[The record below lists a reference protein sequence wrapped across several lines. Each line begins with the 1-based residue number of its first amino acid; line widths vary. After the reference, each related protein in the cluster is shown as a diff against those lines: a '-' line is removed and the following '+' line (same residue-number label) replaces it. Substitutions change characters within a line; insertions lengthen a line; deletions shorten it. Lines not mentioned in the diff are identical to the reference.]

1 MTLSDEPGP
10 SVETGARPSGA
21 RWPRWVAVTG
31 VALAAL
37 GVVAMVIA
45 VLGLTRPGTPTVAGS
60 EAPSPTPTRIATQ
73 TPTPTSAP
81 PTPTPTPVPV
91 ADGSCDGVIAAD
103 DLPAVINAGTLQD
116 VTGTSVHTLGG
127 LSCRWNST
135 WYVEVDL
142 FPASVV
148 PGPFTDRYADEQCE
162 SIGYDG
168 YGCRTARATDEVW
181 ALVTVFPGETTYGDD
196 IPRGLVDEVA
206 DVIAARLPVL
216 APGVAAERAGWA
228 GFTDCD
234 DVRSA
239 IDLASALGDTPVEG
253 GTGTDGSSSDPV
265 DQIATEAGSV
275 IGTCVWSTATDVTT
289 TRFPALWVTVYPGG
303 ADGWERL
310 VEERASTAVDT
321 TVAGAET
328 ALIIDREGEPDQV
341 GTGDPLTRLWVTDG
355 ESIVVLESRELD
367 RDVRDV
373 AAELLAAR

>member
-1 MTLSDEPGP
+1 MT
-10 SVETGARPSGA
+10 
-21 RWPRWVAVTG
+21 VAT
-31 VALAAL
+31 AAAL
-37 GVVAMVIA
+37 GVVAVIVA
-45 VLGLTRPGTPTVAGS
+45 VLVLTRPGTPAAVES
-60 EAPSPTPTRIATQ
+60 ETPSPTPTHIATP
-73 TPTPTSAP
+73 TPTPTSP
-81 PTPTPTPVPV
+81 PPARTPVTV
-91 ADGSCDGVIAAD
+91 ADGSCDQVIAAD
-103 DLPAVINAGTLQD
+103 DLPAAIGAGTLQD
-116 VTGTSVHTLGG
+116 VTRTSVHTLGG
-127 LSCRWNST
+127 LSCRWSGT
-135 WYVEVDL
+135 WYVAVDL

-148 PGPFTDRYADEQCE
+148 PGSFTDRYADEQCE

-181 ALVTVFPGETTYGDD
+181 ALVTVLPGETTYGDD

-216 APGVAAERAGWA
+216 APGAAAERAGWA

-253 GTGTDGSSSDPV
+253 GTGTDGSSPDPV
-265 DQIATEAGSV
+265 HEIASEAGSV
-275 IGTCVWSTATDVTT
+275 IGTCVWSTATDETT

-310 VEERASTAVDT
+310 VEGDASTAVDT

-328 ALIIDREGEPDQV
+328 ALIIDRGGEADQT

-355 ESIVVLESRELD
+355 DSIVVLESRELD

>member
-1 MTLSDEPGP
+1 MTLKDEPGP
-10 SVETGARPSGA
+10 SMETGARPSGG

-31 VALAAL
+31 AALVAL
-37 GVVAMVIA
+37 GVVAIVA

-60 EAPSPTPTRIATQ
+60 EAPSPTPTRIASQ
-73 TPTPTSAP
+73 TPTPTSPP
-81 PTPTPTPVPV
+81 PTPTPVAV

-103 DLPAVINAGTLQD
+103 DLPAVIGAGTLRD
-116 VTGTSVHTLGG
+116 VTRTSVHTLGG
-127 LSCRWNST
+127 LSCRWSGT

-148 PGPFTDRYADEQCE
+148 PGSFTDRYADEQCE

-234 DVRSA
+234 DVSSA

-253 GTGTDGSSSDPV
+253 GTGTDGSSPDPV
-265 DQIATEAGSV
+265 HQIASEAGSV
-275 IGTCVWSTATDVTT
+275 IGTCVWSTATDETT

-310 VEERASTAVDT
+310 VEGRASTAVET

-328 ALIIDREGEPDQV
+328 ALIVDREGEADQA

-367 RDVRDV
+367 RDVQDV